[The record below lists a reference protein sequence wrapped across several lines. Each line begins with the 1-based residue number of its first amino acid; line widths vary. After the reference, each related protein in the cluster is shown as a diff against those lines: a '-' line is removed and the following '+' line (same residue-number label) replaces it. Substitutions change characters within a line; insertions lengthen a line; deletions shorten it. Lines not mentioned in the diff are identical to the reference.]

1 VSGTLKFTLT
11 ALSNLNA
18 IYEIMIPRNMLDLQK
33 LVLENVYENGV
44 LFEKELRK
52 SLKWLVKA
60 DLLKL
65 YNWAIEKF
73 DEECCNI
80 INCVFSDFDFQNLN
94 PLSKFVYNKV

>member
-1 VSGTLKFTLT
+1 
-11 ALSNLNA
+11 
-18 IYEIMIPRNMLDLQK
+18 MIPRNMLDLQK
-33 LVLENVYENGV
+33 LVLENVFENGL

-60 DLLKL
+60 DLLIL

-73 DEECCNI
+73 DEGCCNI
-80 INCVFSDFDFQNLN
+80 INCVFSGFDFQNIN